1 MRGSKGTCA
10 QKVRGTPGAP
20 CLCCLVCPLQHSP
33 RALPSGPSLPNY
45 GQALSPMIFFI
56 IIIPIVLSLFILR
69 ETERKS
75 TSRGGAERGGRTE
88 DREAGSTWTA
98 ESPMWG
104 SNSRTPRS
112 RPEPTRPAS
121 LRIHLRMFPLWSLFL
136 ASLVPEAP
144 PKGTILSLGL
154 HWTQPMDTQHLF
166 IRFPLPTI
174 PPSMLHTCVPPMP
187 PPESHARH
195 PPRAPGQEGRGL
207 RA

>member
-1 MRGSKGTCA
+1 M
-10 QKVRGTPGAP
+10 
-20 CLCCLVCPLQHSP
+20 
-33 RALPSGPSLPNY
+33 
-45 GQALSPMIFFI
+45 
-56 IIIPIVLSLFILR
+56 
-69 ETERKS
+69 
-75 TSRGGAERGGRTE
+75 
-88 DREAGSTWTA
+88 WTA

-174 PPSMLHTCVPPMP
+174 PLGLTSPHLPCCTRVCPRCLPQNPMP
-187 PPESHARH
+187 GILQEPLGRRGGACEPEA
-195 PPRAPGQEGRGL
+195 PRGQLHLTELDGTRTGRSPGYGWNVTGL
-207 RA
+207 ETLRESVWGVSCGPWGGGGGS